1 MAEYPPPTEDLPIF
15 DNNVFVKLDSYVT
28 VDHINNNFLKYPLA
42 QGAETLTD
50 VTVLGT
56 TTANGT
62 IVQNNTGINI
72 NQTDHTNNTNANN
85 LRSTSIYG
93 DLNLY
98 RPSGAQG
105 GQIQLR
111 DITTTPAGNN
121 YTQLY
126 ESGPVFS
133 IFNQS
138 LGGNIS
144 LRQRNALNTQL
155 REVIRA
161 TTTGTSINSSQTDGT
176 NPTLTT
182 TEIDSGKSIM
192 LFPNPTSGLYNGAA
206 LNGYNQIVSVQ
217 TNPNTT
223 VLVVGCHSATY
234 NGLRVNSIANTTEI
248 GQGNGGGGVYATSF
262 SCDGTTSTITGPA
275 SFTSLT
281 PPISSQT
288 IPASTDSSNK
298 IPTTAWV
305 QSAIGSGGG
314 GSIPLFLRG
323 YKIASGVV
331 SSPMASVFVNF
342 NGSAVTVNDNFT
354 LRFSIRYDYNTDIVG
369 QSLYYNSYYGNLV
382 VFPNRVITNN
392 SVILL
397 SGSINGNTTYTY
409 NDATYAPSGRYIWTE
424 NYSNTQLTNP
434 LNYTVNP
441 VVLTTTNL
449 TQLKFSFVTPYTAG
463 ASSICALSVSLELI
477 NSSTST
483 LTISSTTSGFTT
495 INKNF

>member
-1 MAEYPPPTEDLPIF
+1 MAEYPPPIETLPIF
-15 DNNVFVKLDSYVT
+15 DNSVFVQPNDNIT
-28 VDHINNNFLKYPLA
+28 VDFGNNNYLKYPIA
-42 QGAETLTD
+42 QGPETLTD
-50 VTVLGT
+50 ITVLGT
-56 TTANGT
+56 GTFNNT

-72 NQTDHTNNTNANN
+72 NQTDHTVNTVANN
-85 LRSTSIYG
+85 LRATTMYG
-93 DLNLY
+93 DLTLRRPTTANGGAIGLYDVGSNSGKFMQIYQSGNAASIVGVAPGGFINLTQQNSVGTN
-98 RPSGAQG
+98 RT
-105 GQIQLR
+105 I
-111 DITTTPAGNN
+111 
-121 YTQLY
+121 YTGL
-126 ESGPVFS
+126 
-133 IFNQS
+133 
-138 LGGNIS
+138 
-144 LRQRNALNTQL
+144 A
-155 REVIRA
+155 
-161 TTTGTSINSSQTDGT
+161 TGTTIKTYASDG
-176 NPTLTT
+176 NFITLAVL
-182 TEIDSGKSIM
+182 ESDSGKYIGIQ
-192 LFPNPTSGLYNGAA
+192 PNVAVG
-206 LNGYNQIVSVQ
+206 
-217 TNPNTT
+217 TNMPVLAGDNTIISKAQSNTPNTT
-223 VLVVGCHSATY
+223 ALSIGCQSSVS
-234 NGLRVNSIANTTEI
+234 NGIKIDSVNNITTL
-248 GQGNGGGGVYATSF
+248 GQGGTTNGVYATSF

-331 SSPMASVFVNF
+331 TTPMASVFVNF

-382 VFPNRVITNN
+382 VFPNRLITNN

-409 NDATYAPSGRYIWTE
+409 NDATYAPTGRYIWTE
-424 NYSNTQLTNP
+424 NYSNTQLINS

-441 VVLTTTNL
+441 VVLSTTNL

>member
-72 NQTDHTNNTNANN
+72 NQTDHTVNTVANN
-85 LRSTSIYG
+85 LRATTMYG
-93 DLNLY
+93 DLTLRRPTTANGGAIGLYDVGSNSGKFMQVYQSGNGSYIINQAVGGFINLT
-98 RPSGAQG
+98 
-105 GQIQLR
+105 QLNSTSTLR
-111 DITTTPAGNN
+111 TIYTGLATGTTIKTYASDGNN
-121 YTQLY
+121 ITLA
-126 ESGPVFS
+126 
-133 IFNQS
+133 
-138 LGGNIS
+138 
-144 LRQRNALNTQL
+144 ALEN
-155 REVIRA
+155 
-161 TTTGTSINSSQTDGT
+161 
-176 NPTLTT
+176 
-182 TEIDSGKSIM
+182 DSGKFIG
-192 LFPNPTSGLYNGAA
+192 LQPNVQVGGNMPVLAGDNVIISKNG
-206 LNGYNQIVSVQ
+206 N
-217 TNPNTT
+217 TPNTT
-223 VLVVGCHSATY
+223 ALSIGCQSSVS
-234 NGLRVNSIANTTEI
+234 NGIKIDSVNNITTL
-248 GQGNGGGGVYATSF
+248 GQGGTTNGVYATSF

-275 SFTSLT
+275 SFTSTT

-288 IPASTDSSNK
+288 IPAPTDSSTK

-323 YKIASGVV
+323 YKIASGSV

-409 NDATYAPSGRYIWTE
+409 NDATYAPTGRYIWTE

-441 VVLTTTNL
+441 VVLSTTNL